1 MAGEDATTYCTLHL
15 FGVCF
20 HLQYLAEKPDIN
32 RFICSNQAGSVLFLI
47 SLLLLLGQCRGEQRC
62 YVPYLIQCEA
72 YQDNNATIP
81 LYHHT
86 IHIPTPFPQYSIT
99 LLIILLFLCHI
110 FSAAF
115 FYTVLTLPTTIILPN
130 SIPTVQLQNYIFFSS
145 YPFVPYFFFI
155 YFFRLLSFVFV
166 FSTLFFDLFGILI
179 NNC

>member
-86 IHIPTPFPQYSIT
+86 IHIPTPSPQYSIT
-99 LLIILLFLCHI
+99 LLIILLFICHI

-115 FYTVLTLPTTIILPN
+115 LYSINITNYHNTTKQYTYCIAAKLHFFLFLSIRSLFLLHIFLSTT
-130 SIPTVQLQNYIFFSS
+130 QFFCFQ
-145 YPFVPYFFFI
+145 Y
-155 YFFRLLSFVFV
+155 
-166 FSTLFFDLFGILI
+166 TLF
-179 NNC
+179 